1 MNNYHNTLFPFDII
15 FQFFF
20 LQKLR
25 EDAKNFKTIKK
36 IFLTIASYFFIFLAK
51 KIIFKIPKW
60 ILIKSDLF

>member
-1 MNNYHNTLFPFDII
+1 MNNDHNTLFPFDII

-36 IFLTIASYFFIFLAK
+36 IFLTIASYF
-51 KIIFKIPKW
+51 
-60 ILIKSDLF
+60 LFS